1 MLYLCSEKPRTGV
14 SENLKKSRKNQINLH
29 FQIMKKVIL
38 AVLVAF
44 TSMAA
49 SAQVWMGGSL
59 GLDFKKPEGGKT
71 ETSLTVSPEVGY
83 TLSDK
88 WDIAIAI
95 NENYVS
101 CDGESANSIS
111 VEPYARYTF
120 AKAGIASFF
129 VDGGV
134 SIGSV
139 EYSDGNWY
147 DESVMAYTIGFRPG
161 VKLAISE
168 KVCFVTKLGFLGYQK
183 VEDSY
188 ENYGFNVNNN
198 ALSFGMYWSF

>member
-1 MLYLCSEKPRTGV
+1 
-14 SENLKKSRKNQINLH
+14 
-29 FQIMKKVIL
+29 MKKVIL
-38 AVLVAF
+38 AIVVAL

-59 GLDFKKPEGGKT
+59 GLDFTKPEGGKT
-71 ETSLTVSPEVGY
+71 ITSFTISPEVGY

-95 NENYVS
+95 NENLVA

-134 SIGSV
+134 AIGSV
-139 EYSDGNWY
+139 GYSNGEWL

-161 VKLAISE
+161 VKLAVSE
-168 KVCFVTKLGFLGYQK
+168 KVGLVAKLGFLGWQK

-188 ENYGFNVNNN
+188 SSFGLNVNNN